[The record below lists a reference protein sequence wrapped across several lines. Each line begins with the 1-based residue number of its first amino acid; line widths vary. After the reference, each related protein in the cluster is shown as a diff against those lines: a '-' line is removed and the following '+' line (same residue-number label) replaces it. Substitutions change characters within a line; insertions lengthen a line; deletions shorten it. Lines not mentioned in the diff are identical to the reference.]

1 MSKVCLACHA
11 DSRDTKCQMS
21 PMLLLPAVKITEKK
35 KNSQFSGVPISYPPI
50 KGLTE
55 QNGEGDQGEG
65 HQLPERQRPDPGH
78 TGWGHRRG
86 DFWPESSDARRYV
99 CTLTYQMPS
108 CTFTEF
114 CEKTLIN
121 VL

>member
-1 MSKVCLACHA
+1 MLIVETQNAKCP
-11 DSRDTKCQMS
+11 RDAFTSCCENYRK
-21 PMLLLPAVKITEKK
+21 EKK
-35 KNSQFSGVPISYPPI
+35 SPFSGVPISYPPI

-99 CTLTYQMPS
+99 CTLTYLYVPLLNS
-108 CTFTEF
+108 V
-114 CEKTLIN
+114 KKP
-121 VL
+121 